1 MNILIIKTSSMG
13 DLVHTY
19 PAITEC
25 KHHFPEANFTWLCEE
40 NFVEIAQIHPAIS
53 VVKTLSIRRW
63 RKNWLSAPVQAE
75 ISALK
80 ADLKAGAWDKV
91 IDCQGLF
98 KSAIP
103 TLWAGQNKSN
113 VTHGYDF
120 ASAKEGLGSF
130 FYQNKWFVDKSLNA
144 VNRNKKLM
152 SLAFGYETDLTQ
164 TDFGL
169 DLSRFTRPDLV
180 DDSPYVVFLHA
191 SSASRKL
198 WPISHW
204 VKLGLALNQ
213 TILLPWGNEAEK
225 EAAKKIAAE
234 IPQARVLPFL
244 SLCHLANLLA
254 NANAVVGVDTGLT
267 HLANALHVPL
277 VAIFTD
283 TDPKK
288 TGVYT
293 HDFAVNI
300 GQIKNIPSAESVFN
314 LVLEKRKF
322 FLYSSF

>member
-13 DLVHTY
+13 DLIHTY

-25 KHHFPEANFTWLCEE
+25 KRHFPEANFTWLCEE
-40 NFVEIAQIHPAIS
+40 NFAEVAQLHPAIS

-63 RKNWLSAPVQAE
+63 RKNWLSAPVTAE

-91 IDCQGLF
+91 IDCQGLL

-103 TLWAGQNKSN
+103 TLWAGHNKSN

-120 ASAKEGLGSF
+120 ASAKEGWASF
-130 FYQNKWFVDKSLNA
+130 FYQHKWPVDKQLNA
-144 VNRNKKLM
+144 VSRNKKLF
-152 SLAFGYETDLTQ
+152 SLAMGYEADLTQ
-164 TDFGL
+164 VDFGL
-169 DLSRFTRPDLV
+169 DLSQFTRPELV
-180 DDSPYVVFLHA
+180 DDSPYAVFLHA

-198 WPISHW
+198 WPLSHW
-204 VKLGLALNQ
+204 VTLGLALDQ
-213 TILLPWGNEAEK
+213 PILLPWGNEAEK
-225 EAAKKIAAE
+225 EAAQKIAAE
-234 IPQARVLPFL
+234 IPKARVLPFL
-244 SLCHLANLLA
+244 SVSHLANLLA

-283 TDPKK
+283 TNPEK
-288 TGVYT
+288 TGIYA
-293 HDFAVNI
+293 HEFAANI
-300 GQIKNIPSAESVFN
+300 GQIKNVPSAASVFN
-314 LVLEKRKF
+314 LLLEKRKN
-322 FLYSSF
+322 FLY